1 MVLLIYIV
9 LDQCCESSVHLQLQT
24 VNRLRSGHC
33 LQNSVTNHPFGLQR
47 QDSLKR
53 NHDDHVTSR
62 DVTAVVQFWTL
73 PVTQH
78 YAVSR

>member
-9 LDQCCESSVHLQLQT
+9 LDKCCESSVHLQLQT
-24 VNRLRSGHC
+24 VNRLRSGYC

-53 NHDDHVTSR
+53 NHDDHVT
-62 DVTAVVQFWTL
+62 AVVQFWTL

>member
-9 LDQCCESSVHLQLQT
+9 LDKCRESSVHLQLQT

-53 NHDDHVTSR
+53 NHDDHVT
-62 DVTAVVQFWTL
+62 AVVQFWTL